1 MSVTILPAEGVHPLQ
16 GKTEKNGAP
25 LVWEDGEG
33 EHDLIYWDE
42 HLESA
47 FRFLA
52 SGRD

>member
-1 MSVTILPAEGVHPLQ
+1 MLVGGACTRFRDELKKI
-16 GKTEKNGAP
+16 GAP

-33 EHDLIYWDE
+33 EHDLIYWDK